1 MCDDNDNLLRDEIE
15 ALYKSLNAYSRVC
28 LQSFPS
34 YMAGYLPDCVQE
46 TIAAYFKNR
55 KRLRNHP
62 NPGGWA
68 AKVLL
73 NKMREVNRKM
83 ISEHERIEYSLDD
96 ENTYAQTA
104 DEGADVEK
112 SVMLSEDER
121 QVRQIVGDEKFE
133 MMKKAYG
140 EGIPQKQL
148 AQALRKSESTLR
160 SILLRAK
167 EKVKKEWE

>member
-1 MCDDNDNLLRDEIE
+1 MCDDDDNLLRDEIE
-15 ALYKSLNAYSRVC
+15 ALYKSLNAYGRVC
-28 LQSFPS
+28 LQSFPA
-34 YMAGYLPDCVQE
+34 YMSGYLPDCIQE
-46 TIAAYFKNR
+46 AVAAYFKNR
-55 KRLRNHP
+55 EKLKNHP

-83 ISEHERIEYSLDD
+83 ISEHESIEYSLDD
-96 ENTYAQTA
+96 ENTYAQTT

-112 SVMLSEDER
+112 SVMFSEDAR
-121 QVRQIVGDEKFE
+121 QVRQIVGDEKYE

-140 EGIPQKQL
+140 EGIPQKKL
-148 AQALRKSESTLR
+148 AQTLRKSESTLR

-167 EKVKKEWE
+167 EKVKKEWK